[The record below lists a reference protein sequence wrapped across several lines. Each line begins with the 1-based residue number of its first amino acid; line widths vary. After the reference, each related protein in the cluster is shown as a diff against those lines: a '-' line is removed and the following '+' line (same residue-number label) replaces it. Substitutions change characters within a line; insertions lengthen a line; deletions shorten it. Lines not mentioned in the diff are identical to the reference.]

1 MYRGL
6 IAVFGTV
13 LMVGACGNDTPV
25 EASELLEAANDD
37 FIAGSDT
44 TTTTTVA
51 GSVATIT
58 VVADRATFSVG
69 DSAGATATL
78 RDDDGNVAFG
88 RAITWIVSD
97 RSIVVIEVA
106 AGHSAVLRGR
116 AAGTAIITASSEGKS
131 GSATVTVQ

>member
-1 MYRGL
+1 M
-6 IAVFGTV
+6 
-13 LMVGACGNDTPV
+13 
-25 EASELLEAANDD
+25 
-37 FIAGSDT
+37 
-44 TTTTTVA
+44 
-51 GSVATIT
+51 ATIT

-69 DSAGATATL
+69 DSAVATATL

>member
-6 IAVFGTV
+6 IAVFGMV
-13 LMVGACGNDTPV
+13 LMVGACGNDPPV
-25 EASELLEAANDD
+25 EPSEVLEAANDD
-37 FIAGSDT
+37 KAGSDT

-69 DSAGATATL
+69 DSVGATATL

-88 RAITWIVSD
+88 RAVTWIVSD

>member
-13 LMVGACGNDTPV
+13 LMVGACGNDTPG
-25 EASELLEAANDD
+25 EPSELLEAANDD

-69 DSAGATATL
+69 DSAHATATL

-88 RAITWIVSD
+88 RAITWTVSD
-97 RSIVVIEVA
+97 PSNVVIEVA

>member
-25 EASELLEAANDD
+25 EPSELLEAANDD
-37 FIAGSDT
+37 KAGSDT

-88 RAITWIVSD
+88 RAVTWIVSD